1 MARAGAVLVVVLAAA
16 SVLLAPWAATAQTSS
31 CDDALPPALA
41 GNYSGL
47 ACRPVWNNFVLR
59 YAQGKDNV
67 LRVVISSMYSTGW
80 VGMGFSKDGMMVGS
94 SAMVGWVGK
103 TGLSHVKQFSL
114 RGKTPSQ
121 VVADEGFLLSK
132 DHDHTV
138 VVQQAKIYLAFQL
151 RFQSPLRRQQ
161 VLLAFGNAIPVN
173 DRLTEHQGKTSFTFD
188 FTTGSSSGS
197 SYPDGLKRA
206 HGALNLFAWGVLLPI
221 GAIIARYCRRWD
233 PLWFYLHAGIQ
244 LVGFILGLA
253 GIVAGVSLYN
263 KIQADVPAH
272 RGLGIF
278 VLVLGI
284 LQILAFFLRPHKDS
298 KYRKYWN
305 WYHHWVG
312 RLALFFAAI
321 NIVLGIKVGAA
332 GNSWKIGYGFNLA
345 ILLITIITLEV
356 LLWTR
361 WKNNNSS
368 SMPTY

>member
-1 MARAGAVLVVVLAAA
+1 MARADAVLAVVLAAA
-16 SVLLAPWAATAQTSS
+16 SVLLAPRAATAQTSS

-121 VVADEGFLLSK
+121 VVADEGFLQSK

-161 VLLAFGNAIPVN
+161 VLLAFGTAIPVN
-173 DRLTEHQGKTSFTFD
+173 DRLTVHQGKTSITFD

>member
-1 MARAGAVLVVVLAAA
+1 MARVSAAAVAVLVVAFAAA
-16 SVLLAPWAATAQTSS
+16 AAAQESCNTELPGVLV
-31 CDDALPPALA
+31 

-47 ACRPVWNNFVLR
+47 NCQPVWNNFVLR
-59 YAQGKDNV
+59 YHQDKNNV
-67 LRVVISSMYSTGW
+67 LRVVLSTMYSTGW

-121 VVADEGFLLSK
+121 VVADEGFLQSK

>member
-121 VVADEGFLLSK
+121 VVADEGFLQSK
-132 DHDHTV
+132 DHDH
-138 VVQQAKIYLAFQL
+138 
-151 RFQSPLRRQQ
+151 
-161 VLLAFGNAIPVN
+161 

>member
-1 MARAGAVLVVVLAAA
+1 MARVLLVAVLAAV
-16 SVLLAPWAATAQTSS
+16 SVFLVPAVTGS
-31 CDDALPPALA
+31 CDDALPTELA
-41 GNYSGL
+41 GNYSGM

-59 YAQGKDNV
+59 YAQDGDNV
-67 LRVVISSMYSTGW
+67 LRVVLSAMYSSGW
-80 VGMGFSKDGMMVGS
+80 VGMGFSKDGLMVGS

-103 TGLSHVKQFSL
+103 TGQSHVKQFALNGKAPSL
-114 RGKTPSQ
+114 
-121 VVADEGFLLSK
+121 VIADRGFLISNNG
-132 DHDHTV
+132 DHTV
-138 VVQQAKIYLAFQL
+138 VVKEAKIYLAFQL
-151 RFQSPLRRQQ
+151 SFNSPLKQQQ
-161 VLLAFGNAIPVN
+161 VLFAFGSAIPVN
-173 DRLTEHQGKTSFTFD
+173 DRLAEHQDKTSMNFD

-197 SYPDGLKRA
+197 SFPNGLKRT

-221 GAIIARYCRRWD
+221 GAIIARYCRGWD

-244 LVGFILGLA
+244 FVGFILGLA
-253 GIVAGVSLYN
+253 GVVAGVSLYG

-284 LQILAFFLRPHKDS
+284 LQILAFFLRPNKDS

-312 RLALFFAAI
+312 RLVLFFAAV
-321 NIVLGIKVGAA
+321 NIVVGIKVGGA
-332 GNSWKIGYGFNLA
+332 GNSWKVGYGFNVA

-361 WKNNNSS
+361 WKNNSN
-368 SMPTY
+368 PTTTY